1 MAGLT
6 WTRQPGLRVV
16 YHPNDKVAL
25 GFAAENPDQYVGGSG
40 GAGSIV
46 FPAALSI
53 GGAGGGGTIQFD
65 NANNIGT
72 ANPALAAPNLAPDF
86 IVKLALDPDKRFH
99 FEVAGILRSFQDF
112 NSNTTGLGAQQ
123 RFKKEGGGLQFGMNA
138 AILPTVRFITT
149 NYFSDGGG
157 RYLFGQAPDVVVHSD
172 GSISGIH
179 ADGTVDGFEINATKN
194 LLLYAYYGGIY
205 IGRNALLDAN
215 GTTRMGY
222 GYTGSANSQNR
233 VINEVSFGFNQTIWK
248 NPKYGAINFMG
259 QYEYLM
265 RDPWYVATG
274 APKATHDNTIYLDLR
289 YSLPG
294 GAPTFK

>member
-1 MAGLT
+1 
-6 WTRQPGLRVV
+6 VV

-46 FPAALSI
+46 FPASLSI

-72 ANPALAAPNLAPDF
+72 ANPAIAAPNLAPDF

-123 RFKKEGGGLQFGMNA
+123 HFKKEGGGLQFGMNA

-157 RYLFGQAPDVVVHSD
+157 RYLFGQAPDVVIHSD

-248 NPKYGAINFMG
+248 SPKYGAINFMG

-274 APKATHDNTIYLDLR
+274 APKNTHDNTIYLNLR